1 MKNDSAWFFA
11 KDRTKWGRLPG
22 RWLILFV
29 MLLMISVTA
38 GVLHADEFSLGMVPS
53 KDGTLISY
61 EIFGSGEPIVVFVH
75 GWSCDSRYWRAQ
87 VPCFSE
93 KYSLVLVDLAGHGH
107 SGSDRSRYTMKSFG
121 EDVQAVVEKVAGES
135 PVILVGHS
143 MGGHVIAEAA
153 RLMPERVIGLVGVDT
168 LENIEYSMT
177 REEILQITD
186 PFRKDFAGT
195 CHGFVK
201 DMLLQESNEEIKEWI
216 MADMAAASPDVAIS
230 AMEEMFSLFV
240 TGNAAAVFE
249 EIPIPVVNV
258 HASLWPVDHEANRR
272 HMSSFHAII
281 LENTDHFLML
291 TDTERFNSA
300 LEEAIERVIQKAD
313 I

>member
-1 MKNDSAWFFA
+1 MKNESALFFA
-11 KDRTKWGRLPG
+11 KGRMKGVRLPG
-22 RWLILFV
+22 RWLVFFV
-29 MLLMISVTA
+29 LLLVISVPA
-38 GVLHADEFSLGMVPS
+38 GILHAEAFSLGMVTS
-53 KDGTLISY
+53 RDGTPISY
-61 EIFGSGEPIVVFVH
+61 EIFGSGEPTLVFVH

-93 KYSLVLVDLAGHGH
+93 KHSLVLVDLAGHGH

-121 EDVQAVVEKVAGES
+121 EDVQAVVEKVAGET

-177 REEILQITD
+177 REEIAQMTD
-186 PFRKDFAGT
+186 PFRKDFVGT

-201 DMLLQESNEEIKEWI
+201 DMLLQKSDEEIREWI

-240 TGNAAAVFE
+240 TGDAAAVFE
-249 EIPIPVVNV
+249 EIPVPVVNV

-291 TDTERFNSA
+291 TNTEIFNSA
-300 LEEAIERVIQKAD
+300 LEKAIERVIQKAGS
-313 I
+313 